1 VILPARTLEW
11 RRQRLQSAVLY
22 GILDTGYLAGRDPLA
37 VVQSILA
44 GGVDI
49 VQVRAKS
56 STASEAARLARQV
69 ADAVRGA
76 GALLILND
84 FSSAAREAG
93 ADGVHIGQEDGSV
106 AEARAATGGDLLV
119 GKSTHSLEQ
128 AVAGEEE
135 GADYIGIGPLYATPT
150 KPDYVPVGLPL
161 IAQVKARVKIPQ
173 FCIGGVK
180 LENLESVIVAGAD
193 RVVVVSGIL
202 QAADISAYCR
212 ALRQKLF

>member
-1 VILPARTLEW
+1 
-11 RRQRLQSAVLY
+11 LY

-37 VVQSILA
+37 VVQSMLA

-93 ADGVHIGQEDGSV
+93 ADGVHIGQDDGSV

-135 GADYIGIGPLYATPT
+135 GADYIGVGPLYATPT

-180 LENLESVIVAGAD
+180 LENLESVIAAGAD

>member
-1 VILPARTLEW
+1 MNPARSLEW
-11 RRQRLQSAVLY
+11 RRRRLRDAVLY
-22 GILDTGYLAGRDPLA
+22 GILDTGYLAGRDPLS
-37 VVQSILA
+37 VVRPMLK

-49 VQVRAKS
+49 VQIRAKS

-69 ADAVRGA
+69 APAVREA

-84 FSSAAREAG
+84 FPSATTEAE
-93 ADGVHIGQEDGSV
+93 ADGVHIGQDDGSV
-106 AEARAATGGDLLV
+106 AGARAAAGEDRLV

-128 AVAGEEE
+128 AVAAEKE
-135 GADYIGIGPLYATPT
+135 GADYIGVGPLFATPT

-161 IAQVKARVKIPQ
+161 VAQVKARVGIPQ

-180 LENLESVIVAGAD
+180 LENLEAVKAAGAD
-193 RVVVVSGIL
+193 RIVVVSGIL

-212 ALRQKLF
+212 ALRQNFF

>member
-1 VILPARTLEW
+1 
-11 RRQRLQSAVLY
+11 LY

-37 VVQSILA
+37 VVQPMLA

-84 FSSAAREAG
+84 FPSAAREAG

-106 AEARAATGGDLLV
+106 AEARAAAGGDLLV

-135 GADYIGIGPLYATPT
+135 GADYIGVGPLYATPT

-180 LENLESVIVAGAD
+180 LENLETVNAAGAD